1 VSIGSLGLT
10 RMDPGSARCP
20 AEAGMEPADSLC
32 VLLAWGYWEEEQWL
46 GMDEVAAAAG
56 KGAGW

>member
-1 VSIGSLGLT
+1 
-10 RMDPGSARCP
+10 MDPGSARCP
-20 AEAGMEPADSLC
+20 AEAGMEPAASLC

-46 GMDEVAAAAG
+46 GMDEEVAAAAG